1 MLLKLALVLGCLAV
15 TGNAIRLN
23 ASRRTQS
30 NHWIARPTKRSTA
43 SSSSPSYASKVALME
58 LRGGGIEVEHPV
70 GAFLNAVDLFGTGV
84 FAFSGA
90 LTAGKKGMDLIGMII
105 VATVTSVGGGTV
117 RDMLLGSG
125 AVFWMRIPIYFEI
138 CVVVTVS
145 TYFIW
150 PLLEK
155 NLGWNDSAK
164 AICTADALGLGAF
177 AVLGTQKGA
186 DMGLDPVLS
195 VVAGI
200 MSSTFGGI
208 TRDVVCQQPPRIM
221 YPHRSLYA
229 IHPLLGSV
237 VYAALTAYF
246 GVLQEHAAVIS
257 FLLTFTTR
265 VLSFNSPLRLPHWK
279 I

>member
-1 MLLKLALVLGCLAV
+1 MLLRLVLILGCWAA
-15 TGNAIRLN
+15 TGNAIRLD
-23 ASRRTQS
+23 ARRTQS
-30 NHWIARPTKRSTA
+30 NHHWVTPLTKRNKA
-43 SSSSPSYASKVALME
+43 SSAANVVLA
-58 LRGGGIEVEHPV
+58 LRGGGIETTHPV

-105 VATVTSVGGGTV
+105 VATVAAVGGGTV
-117 RDMLLGSG
+117 RDTLLGSG
-125 AVFWMRIPIYFEI
+125 PVFWMRVPIYFEI
-138 CVVVTVS
+138 CAVVAVA

-150 PLLEK
+150 PMLEK
-155 NLGWNDSAK
+155 NLGLNDSVK
-164 AICTADALGLGAF
+164 AICTADAFGLGAF

-200 MSSTFGGI
+200 ISSTFGGI
-208 TRDVVCQQPPRIM
+208 TRDVVCQQRPRVM

-229 IHPLLGSV
+229 IHPLLGSAL
-237 VYAALTAYF
+237 YSALTSYF
-246 GVLQEHAAVIS
+246 GVPQEKAAVIS

-265 VLSFNSPLRLPHWK
+265 VLSFNSALRLPHWK
-279 I
+279 N